1 VTTVVADASV
11 LAKWFLPDEML
22 REQAMQLLSR
32 YTLGELRLIV
42 PDLFWPEF
50 GNILWKAV
58 RQGRCSQ
65 QSANTAVSSIRER
78 DLPTISSRDLIA
90 DAFAIASKF
99 NRTVYDGLYVA
110 LAMAFNTQ
118 LVTADERLANA
129 LAAYLPVKWLGSI

>member
-1 VTTVVADASV
+1 MTTVVADASV
-11 LAKWFLPDEML
+11 LAKWFLPDETL

-78 DLPTISSRDLIA
+78 NLPTISSRDLIA

-110 LAMAFNTQ
+110 LAMALNTQ

>member
-11 LAKWFLPDEML
+11 LAKWFLPDETL

-78 DLPTISSRDLIA
+78 NLPTISSRDLIA

-110 LAMAFNTQ
+110 LAMALNTQ

>member
-1 VTTVVADASV
+1 MTTVVADASV